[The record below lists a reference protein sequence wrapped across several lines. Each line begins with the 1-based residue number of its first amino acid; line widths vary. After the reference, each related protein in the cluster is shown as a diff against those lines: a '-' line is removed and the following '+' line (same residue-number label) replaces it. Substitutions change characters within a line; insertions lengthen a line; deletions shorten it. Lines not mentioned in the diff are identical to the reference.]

1 LANGADPR
9 VRDAD
14 GNTPLHHAAR
24 SSDPCVA
31 ALLRDAAAE
40 LEERNNDGL
49 TPLGIACASGN
60 WRVAR
65 FLLERGAKT
74 QSDEGTPALLAA
86 AGVEE
91 DDAAGVGLLLKHKAR
106 VDARD
111 AQGRSALHEAASAG
125 HVEIIQALLAA
136 HADLHARDADGRTP
150 LLAAVA
156 AGKPAAVQ
164 ALLEAGADTAATDAD
179 GRSALDHAVQ
189 AGRWSVVALLDPDYP
204 LPAAIVDAEE
214 ADVAEA
220 AAAIGEATPA
230 PVDPEA
236 RDGLQDNLVFS
247 LLAR

>member
-1 LANGADPR
+1 
-9 VRDAD
+9 
-14 GNTPLHHAAR
+14 
-24 SSDPCVA
+24 A

-60 WRVAR
+60 WRLAR

-74 QSDEGTPALLAA
+74 QSEEGTPALLAA

-136 HADLHARDADGRTP
+136 HADLQARDAEGRTP

-164 ALLEAGADTAATDAD
+164 ALVEAGADIAATDAE
-179 GRSALDHAVQ
+179 GRNALEHAVQ
-189 AGRWSVVALLDPDYP
+189 AGRWSVVALLDPGYP
-204 LPAAIVDAEE
+204 LPAAIADADETEAVEAAGAGEE
-214 ADVAEA
+214 AA
-220 AAAIGEATPA
+220 PA

-236 RDGLQDNLVFS
+236 REGLQDSLVFA
-247 LLAR
+247 LLARGPDGADALREHL